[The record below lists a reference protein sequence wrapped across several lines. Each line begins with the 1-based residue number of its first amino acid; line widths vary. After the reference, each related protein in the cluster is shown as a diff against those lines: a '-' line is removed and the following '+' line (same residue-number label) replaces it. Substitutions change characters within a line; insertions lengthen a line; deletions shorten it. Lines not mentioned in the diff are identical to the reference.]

1 MTQETAGSPRFG
13 ESRAGQYT
21 VELPAYALGV
31 HGQYLICYCRA
42 EETCKYV
49 RSRSLYEKRPIRGI
63 LRILFWLV
71 RHPEI
76 KETSDRHSGNNPAGT
91 QHSAPIPLNPS
102 LYSLSNGCR
111 SIWGQIIAGRIVTG
125 KPFGQVPFQAHVELL
140 RRFLTHREDIVESI
154 EALLNA
160 QRKPIRYLQDRSLL
174 SRHFE
179 DCFFARTAVTAS
191 QTRPDLP
198 TDRGQLEEAHWAGGF
213 RPRQV
218 DYLHNDLAH
227 PAEMMIRGFH
237 FWQQTWWPGRNGR
250 MHYAHTLFNL
260 YVIRCLEFLSMRL
273 WDEDP
278 SSSAQGKPGGRLAEI
293 QGLLD
298 DLRRSSPAD
307 QPVIVRDARWLIPLA
322 QSLITDEL
330 APYFEVARQV
340 TETLPE
346 ADRLEIRKAHVR
358 MLGGHLTSQIR
369 HYCTKDGVSG
379 VSINEHSVVV
389 RTRTSNAL
397 DFALLVCGLV
407 DLLKAYDRALQSG
420 DDRMRLEMAG
430 AICQGISAD
439 PELFL
444 NRVDLLSAY
453 SMIEHVFIATDAT
466 QGANQGHVAY
476 SPLGQRHV
484 QLLKEY
490 GRLIDRLT
498 RPLRD
503 DFPRFRPVDG
513 GYSPYGVMFGI
524 PSGLIELMAL
534 KTLQRDA
541 ETRFSLEDVFSDGD
555 TSAAKLAWVD
565 GWRRLPHIDREVQRL
580 YDYPQQF
587 AEDIYDRIEHEF
599 SQASPAKPCGSNA
612 EACDGSRTGRL
623 YIVPP
628 SIKQGDD
635 PETDS
640 KEAAIPELPARYFG
654 SSDRQIVAAHK
665 AAPYDRAQLLH
676 DRQEGHFLVS
686 YETPGGW
693 NALRKDLLAEVLGAG
708 RDARIVGLPLDAAQV
723 LRFMCSD
730 LVIPEDVADQASVPP
745 SIEKA

>member
-1 MTQETAGSPRFG
+1 MG
-13 ESRAGQYT
+13 
-21 VELPAYALGV
+21 
-31 HGQYLICYCRA
+31 A
-42 EETCKYV
+42 E
-49 RSRSLYEKRPIRGI
+49 R
-63 LRILFWLV
+63 
-71 RHPEI
+71 
-76 KETSDRHSGNNPAGT
+76 
-91 QHSAPIPLNPS
+91 
-102 LYSLSNGCR
+102 
-111 SIWGQIIAGRIVTG
+111 
-125 KPFGQVPFQAHVELL
+125 VPFQAHIELL
-140 RRFLTHREDIVESI
+140 RLFLAHREDIAESVE
-154 EALLNA
+154 AVLNA

-174 SRHFE
+174 SHHFE
-179 DCFFARTAVTAS
+179 DCFFAHTAVTAS
-191 QTRPDLP
+191 QTRL
-198 TDRGQLEEAHWAGGF
+198 RGQLEEAHWAGGF

-218 DYLHNDLAH
+218 HYLHNDLIH

-237 FWQQTWWPGRNGR
+237 FWQQTHWPGRNGR
-250 MHYAHTLFNL
+250 LHYAHTLFNL

-273 WDEDP
+273 WDDDP
-278 SSSAQGKPGGRLAEI
+278 GSAGERLAGI
-293 QGLLD
+293 QGVLD

-330 APYFEVARQV
+330 APYFEVSRQV
-340 TETLPE
+340 TETLRE

-369 HYCTKDGVSG
+369 HYCTKDGVS
-379 VSINEHSVVV
+379 INDRSVVV

-407 DLLKAYDRALQSG
+407 ELLKAYDRALLNG
-420 DDRMRLEMAG
+420 DERMRLDMAG

-453 SMIEHVFIATDAT
+453 SMIEHVFIAT
-466 QGANQGHVAY
+466 QANQEAGEGHVAY

-484 QLLKEY
+484 QLVKEY
-490 GRLIDRLT
+490 RSLIDRLA

-513 GYSPYGVMFGI
+513 GCSPYGIMFGI
-524 PSGLIELMAL
+524 PSGLIELMAF

-541 ETRFSLEDVFSDGD
+541 ETRFSLEDVFAEGD

-565 GWRRLPHIDREVQRL
+565 GWRKLPHIDREVQRL

-587 AEDIYDRIEHEF
+587 AEDIYDRIALELSE
-599 SQASPAKPCGSNA
+599 ASPAKQRDSNA
-612 EACDGSRTGRL
+612 EADGPGTGRL
-623 YIVPP
+623 FIL
-628 SIKQGDD
+628 SGDD

-640 KEAAIPELPARYFG
+640 IAAAIPELPARYYC
-654 SSDRQIVAAHK
+654 SSDGQFVAAQK

-676 DRQEGHFLVS
+676 ERQEGHFLVS

-693 NALRKDLLAEVLGAG
+693 IALRKGLLAEVLGAG
-708 RDARIVGLPLDAAQV
+708 RDARIVGLPLNAAQV
-723 LRFMCSD
+723 LRFMCTD
-730 LVIPEDVADQASVPP
+730 LVYTRVIPQDVAGQASAPK